1 MVTKMFKKQLGRNME
16 AYIDNMVV
24 KSKVMGEHLFN
35 LAETFETLYKHYF
48 KLNASKCA
56 FRVSSGKFL
65 GYLVTNRGIEVNL
78 DHIIALQNQKPPRN
92 PKEVQCLTG
101 MTTALNRF
109 ISRSAD
115 MIRPFIQVLKKWKDF
130 RWLDKCQVA
139 FDELKLYLSQA
150 PILSRSVVGETLY
163 MYLAVLD
170 HTVSVVLI
178 RLDQDIQKPIFYV
191 SKTLMEMETH
201 YIPLEKAIL
210 ALIHV
215 TQKMPHYF
223 QVHTVIVLTKHP
235 LQALLKRADFLG
247 RIVK

>member
-1 MVTKMFKKQLGRNME
+1 
-16 AYIDNMVV
+16 
-24 KSKVMGEHLFN
+24 
-35 LAETFETLYKHYF
+35 
-48 KLNASKCA
+48 
-56 FRVSSGKFL
+56 
-65 GYLVTNRGIEVNL
+65 
-78 DHIIALQNQKPPRN
+78 
-92 PKEVQCLTG
+92 
-101 MTTALNRF
+101 
-109 ISRSAD
+109 
-115 MIRPFIQVLKKWKDF
+115 
-130 RWLDKCQVA
+130 VA

-170 HTVSVVLI
+170 HAVSVVLI

-201 YIPLEKAIL
+201 YIPLEKAVL

-215 TQKMPHYF
+215 TRKMPHYF
-223 QVHTVIVLTKHP
+223 QAHMVIVLTKHP